1 MCTFMRFY
9 MVVKPRT
16 YVAMFYIW
24 VKLMYLYG
32 IWYLEFASE
41 VCYLLRILQKWE
53 LFEQCCNVTRIF
65 DVYFSHA
72 LNLI

>member
-1 MCTFMRFY
+1 
-9 MVVKPRT
+9 MVGVT

-53 LFEQCCNVTRIF
+53 LFEQCFNVTRIF
-65 DVYFSHA
+65 DVLLLSCSES
-72 LNLI
+72 NIINM